1 MKKHFLRLWCLA
13 FWLYAVPLHA
23 VTFDHEHGLLDILLK
38 KHVIMSADKTSSRVD
53 YQALAKDRGLMKAY
67 LSAISSVSQEE
78 FDRWNRKEQLAFLIN
93 AYNAYTLDLVVRHY
107 PVQSV
112 RNIGSFFRK
121 TWSIRFAD
129 LLGQKRTLDEI
140 EHGMIRKKGVYGE
153 PRVHAA
159 LAFAAVGSPALRN
172 EVYTAEKLDGQ
183 LEQAMKL
190 FLLDRTRNRFD
201 AHLRTFHVSAL
212 FHWKGD
218 DFKAKFGSLGNLFIT
233 YAGAL
238 ALSEDDV
245 AAIKKEGTIIEFEN
259 FDWSLN
265 DR

>member
-1 MKKHFLRLWCLA
+1 MKKHLLRFCCLT
-13 FWLYAVPLHA
+13 FWLCTVPLHA
-23 VTFDHEHGLLDILLK
+23 ATFDHEHGLLDILLK
-38 KHVIMSADKTSSRVD
+38 KHVIVSANKTSSRVD
-53 YQALAKDRGLMKAY
+53 YQALAKDRGLIKAY
-67 LSAISSVSQEE
+67 LSEISSVSQEE
-78 FDRWNRKEQLAFLIN
+78 FDSWDRKQQLAFLIN
-93 AYNAYTLDLVVRHY
+93 AYNANTLDLVVRHY
-107 PVQSV
+107 PVKSIQ
-112 RNIGSFFRK
+112 NIGSFFRK
-121 TWSIRFAD
+121 TGSIRFVT
-129 LLGQKRTLDEI
+129 LLGQKRTLDDI
-140 EHGMIRKKGVYGE
+140 EHGMIRKKGVYDD

-159 LAFAAVGSPALRN
+159 LVFAAVGSPALRN

-190 FLLDRTRNRFD
+190 FLSDRTRNRFD

-233 YAGAL
+233 YAPAL
-238 ALSEDDV
+238 ALSEHDV
-245 AAIKKEGTIIEFEN
+245 ASIKKEGTIIEFVN